1 MFHNYTD
8 SIGVDHVTIEELQ
21 KKVEAAEQ
29 KVEKCKKTIE
39 RHQAQ
44 MEKKGKQLRDLGV
57 DPETADAYRYAQLN
71 TKEGNDIYW
80 LLCDYKSKREDIKGA
95 TGKLHDAERILGN
108 WQEKLDLQVNQE
120 KVIQE
125 QVPEIIKVFMEDW
138 KQKTFQWYVKRHAV
152 FVEKKADL
160 QNQVCEAR
168 LEALLTLPEYERTR
182 TRLASRFPDLSRATA
197 EDLDYEIRNL
207 YPYQPVDRFL
217 KEKHLDEKSV
227 REKLSWIGDQT
238 IYKMCEFRK
247 EEGRLQWLEQACEA
261 EKKSKMLRL
270 VNEVTAITGPIT
282 DAKGLYISAGDLNGT
297 ILGEKG
303 AANVQT
309 FSAGGWNIQ
318 CFHFRT
324 RVDDVTHKVMGKP
337 SSEKISLD
345 LQILSAKSK
354 IEKSTSDQNKNPPI
368 KQH

>member
-1 MFHNYTD
+1 MT
-8 SIGVDHVTIEELQ
+8 VEELQ

-44 MEKKGKQLRDLGV
+44 LEKKGKQLKDCGV
-57 DPETADAYRYAQLN
+57 DPETADAYYYAQLN

-80 LLCDYKSKREDIKGA
+80 FLCDYKYKKEDIKGA
-95 TGKLHDAERILGN
+95 TQKLRDAERILGN
-108 WQEKLDLQVNQE
+108 WREKLDLQVNRE

-125 QVPEIIKVFMEDW
+125 QVPEVIKEFMEDW
-138 KQKTFQWYVKRHAV
+138 KQKTFQWYVRRHAV
-152 FVEKKADL
+152 FVEKKAEL
-160 QNQVCEAR
+160 QNQVREAR
-168 LEALLTLPEYERTR
+168 REALLTLPEYERTR
-182 TRLASRFPDLSRATA
+182 TRLAARFPDLSKATVD
-197 EDLDYEIRNL
+197 DLDYEILNL
-207 YPYQPVDRFL
+207 FPYQPVDKFL
-217 KEKHLDEKSV
+217 KERNLDDKSV

-247 EEGRLQWLEQACEA
+247 EADRLHWLEQDCEA

-270 VNEVTAITGPIT
+270 VGEVTAITGQIT
-282 DAKGLYISAGDLNGT
+282 DAKGLYIRAGDLNGT

-324 RVDDVTHKVMGKP
+324 RVDDVTQKVMGMP
-337 SSEKISLD
+337 REVKIPLD
-345 LQILSAKSK
+345 LRILSAKQK
-354 IEKSTSDQNKNPPI
+354 QEKVTPQSQGKNPSFE
-368 KQH
+368 H